1 MRILINLMH
10 VVRLDLL
17 GRLPVFKFVVTPDV
31 IAEIV
36 LPDQKQ
42 QVDNAVAAGILRV
55 EGLSSPD
62 VLALFAA
69 APN

>member
-1 MRILINLMH
+1 MH

-17 GRLPVFKFVVTPDV
+17 GRLPVFKFVVTPDM

-42 QVDNAVAAGILRV
+42 QVDNAVAGGILRV
-55 EGLSSPD
+55 EGLSRECRRARA
-62 VLALFAA
+62 VCRVA